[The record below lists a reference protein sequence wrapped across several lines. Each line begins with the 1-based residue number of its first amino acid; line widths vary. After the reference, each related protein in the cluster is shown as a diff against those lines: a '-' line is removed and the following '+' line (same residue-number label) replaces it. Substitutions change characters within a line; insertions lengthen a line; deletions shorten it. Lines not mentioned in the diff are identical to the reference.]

1 MLNEPR
7 ANFRFDS
14 VSCSAFAI
22 FVLEFCLDWKTKM
35 VQRTFTAEER
45 LELLAYSDLDDNDFD
60 SQDSEVKFVGEL
72 NFKTK
77 TTTCWCY

>member
-1 MLNEPR
+1 
-7 ANFRFDS
+7 
-14 VSCSAFAI
+14 
-22 FVLEFCLDWKTKM
+22 M

>member
-1 MLNEPR
+1 MYDMNHQKEIYAFKLALHKLLNEPR

-35 VQRTFTAEER
+35 AQRTFTAEEG
-45 LELLAYSDLDDNDFD
+45 L
-60 SQDSEVKFVGEL
+60 
-72 NFKTK
+72 
-77 TTTCWCY
+77 